1 MADERPAV
9 GVRFAEPVVEGP
21 FPEKNE
27 TDAFIEDERSSFDED
42 PEHRPSKQATVSR
55 LNKSAIIPWILAGL
69 FALTSFLLLLER
81 YGIRKFG
88 TYEDRL
94 ETDLKSLS
102 HVPLKRRRFVG
113 SPKFDENG
121 TMYTSPI
128 DPTAG
133 WPENLKFTGE
143 PSEEIDENWN
153 HLLEDRYFSVS
164 DSEAEVAWG
173 DRRHQYVDE
182 VYGGYTAGLDVFHTL
197 HCLNHIRK
205 ALYPEYYDHHDD
217 LPVEVDKAHTDHCI
231 DTIRQHIQC
240 YGSTTLVPT
249 KWREG
254 AKRQYIDSNQEHVCR
269 DFGYL
274 RKYMKRRSHKG
285 DLYVSRDKKMLGMAK
300 AWEEA
305 WEDDGQPH

>member
-1 MADERPAV
+1 MADERPAPV
-9 GVRFAEPVVEGP
+9 GVRFAEPDTEGP

-27 TDAFIEDERSSFDED
+27 TDAFIEDERSSIDSD
-42 PEHRPSKQATVSR
+42 PENRPSRNATVNR
-55 LNKSAIIPWILAGL
+55 LNKSAIIPWILTCL

-102 HVPLKRRRFVG
+102 HVPLERRRFVG

-121 TMYTSPI
+121 TMYTDPI
-128 DPTAG
+128 DPKAE
-133 WPENLKFTGE
+133 WPENLRLSGQ
-143 PSEEIDENWN
+143 PSDEIDENWDN
-153 HLLEDRYFSVS
+153 VLEDLYFSVS

-173 DRRHQYVDE
+173 DRRREYVDE
-182 VYGGYTAGLDVFHTL
+182 AYGGYTAALDVFYQL
-197 HCLNHIRK
+197 QCLNQLRK
-205 ALYPEYYDHHDD
+205 AIYPEFYDHHD
-217 LPVEVDKAHTDHCI
+217 LPTEVDKAHTDHCI
-231 DTIRQHIQC
+231 DSIRQHIQC

-269 DFGYL
+269 DFEYL
-274 RKYMKRRSHKG
+274 RKYMKRRGQGG
-285 DLYVSRDKKMLGMAK
+285 DLYVPRDKKLLGMAK

-305 WEDDGQPH
+305 WEDTDEPH